1 MKMMS
6 EVLITVL
13 TFNFFSLFKLMNI
26 SKVIIL
32 IIIIVI
38 LYFVYLL
45 SRTEKIETFLTQ
57 EQKHINTT
65 RCNYLSTNVCEQNSH
80 CQISNLNGISF
91 CENKCE
97 AAHHS
102 FTKDQSECDKLEICN
117 NAGNLLDMNPEF
129 AKIKQKEI
137 LQNVITDLIMSSRDK
152 TYCDPS
158 SCQLVKSETSDSLD
172 IKIVNYSDGRWN
184 TQDDTNL

>member
-1 MKMMS
+1 
-6 EVLITVL
+6 
-13 TFNFFSLFKLMNI
+13 MNI

-117 NAGNLLDMNPEF
+117 NAGNFCGYESGICEDKTKGN
-129 AKIKQKEI
+129 
-137 LQNVITDLIMSSRDK
+137 ITKCDYRFDHGRRDK
-152 TYCDPS
+152 TY
-158 SCQLVKSETSDSLD
+158 
-172 IKIVNYSDGRWN
+172 
-184 TQDDTNL
+184 